1 MPERIGGA
9 LCVVASGNGTLCVV
23 ASGNGALCVVAS
35 GNGTLCV
42 VASASGV
49 DSHDHTVL
57 PANAADLRASERGC
71 TSRVD
76 PGPGPVP
83 AAKL

>member
-9 LCVVASGNGTLCVV
+9 LCVVASGNGALRVV
-23 ASGNGALCVVAS
+23 AR
-35 GNGTLCV
+35 NGTLCV
-42 VASASGV
+42 VESASGV

-76 PGPGPVP
+76 PGPGPAP